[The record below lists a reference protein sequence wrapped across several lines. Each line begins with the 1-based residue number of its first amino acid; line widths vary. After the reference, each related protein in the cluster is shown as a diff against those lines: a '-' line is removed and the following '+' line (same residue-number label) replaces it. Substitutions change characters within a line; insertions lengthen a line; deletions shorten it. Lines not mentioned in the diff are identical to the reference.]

1 MDFIDD
7 DPLETREQFEAV
19 RITEQERERLRS
31 GQQDVRWAAALA
43 FAPVRGRVA
52 APRLDPQPQA
62 HFLDRSNQIALHV
75 MRQSLERLK
84 VEGVEAVAPDVG
96 PARAT
101 RRECRQA
108 TCQG

>member
-52 APRLDPQPQA
+52 APRLDPQRQA

-75 MRQSLERLK
+75 MRQRLERRN
-84 VEGVEAVAPDVG
+84 VAGGRSEGRRAGNERA
-96 PARAT
+96 ARWA
-101 RRECRQA
+101 
-108 TCQG
+108 